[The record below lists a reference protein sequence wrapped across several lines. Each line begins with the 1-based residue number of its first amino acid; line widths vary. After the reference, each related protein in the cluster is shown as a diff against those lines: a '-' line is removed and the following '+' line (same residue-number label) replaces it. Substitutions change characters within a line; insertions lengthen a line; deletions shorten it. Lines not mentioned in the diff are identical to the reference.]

1 MKINLLKEIMK
12 HFLLVFFGTLNI
24 VFHTYCQDE
33 ETRIVGSYYTFEN
46 GSTQLLYGD
55 NVVFR
60 KEPNASSESI
70 DTLFIGTEIKIIYKT
85 EETMSLNGIESYW
98 YKVKHGKKTGYILG
112 GLIALDHRE
121 IDDVKYLVTVASRDD
136 RYFVRARVLNPD
148 GSYFGHESSLNTNA
162 FYLEVFDNRGLD
174 GIKNMLVI
182 NLFAEACGVDGGA
195 IYLFNDDIRLID
207 AIHLASVSDAGVF
220 WFNESLTF
228 PTDEDGFEGVIYYE
242 RNSGEYLDEELEIT
256 REVTNTAVLRWINGA
271 FYPNVEEID
280 FGNE

>member
-1 MKINLLKEIMK
+1 MKL
-12 HFLLVFFGTLNI
+12 FLLLFCVTVNF
-24 VFHTYCQDE
+24 VFHSFAQDE
-33 ETRIVGSYYTFEN
+33 ETRIIGSYYTFEN

-60 KEPNASSESI
+60 KEPNASSEPI
-70 DTLFIGTEIKIIYKT
+70 DTLFIGAEIKIIDKT
-85 EETMSLNGIESYW
+85 EETMSINGIESNW
-98 YKVKHGKKTGYILG
+98 YKVKNGKKTGYILG

-121 IDDVKYLVTVASRDD
+121 IDGVKYLVTVASRDD
-136 RYFVRARVLNPD
+136 RYFVRARVLNSD
-148 GSYFGHESSLNTNA
+148 NTYYGHESSLNTNA
-162 FYLEVFDNRGLD
+162 FYLEVFDNRGIE
-174 GIKNMLVI
+174 GIGNMLVI

-195 IYLFNDDIRLID
+195 IYLFNDGARLID

-220 WFNESLTF
+220 WYNESLTF

-271 FYPNVEEID
+271 FYPNVDEID